1 MKTKNSKGDFNLANL
16 RSDDNV
22 KEKLVKLKKEVKKS
36 ISEISHDILAGALKE
51 LHKEL
56 NLLNNQR
63 RNLEGEIGEARK
75 ALETKKTERKE
86 WQRKIAMYKDLEK
99 KLDSYIKEKELRNT
113 QVGRKLEEV
122 KKTIAEL
129 SKK

>member
-1 MKTKNSKGDFNLANL
+1 MKTKNSKGDLNLSNL
-16 RSDDNV
+16 KSDNNV

-63 RNLEGEIGEARK
+63 RNLEGEIGEAAK
-75 ALETKKTERKE
+75 ALNTKKNWKKRM
-86 WQRKIAMYKDLEK
+86 AEK
-99 KLDSYIKEKELRNT
+99 NLN
-113 QVGRKLEEV
+113 V
-122 KKTIAEL
+122 
-129 SKK
+129 